1 MIPAGWNHQQEVR
14 MVLKS
19 IGVMSAAK
27 VVGVLYAV
35 MGLLTGVIFGAVFAL
50 IPTAMAADG
59 GDVPAWLAPM
69 FGFGAIVFMPI
80 VYGIMGFVGG
90 AVAAAIYN
98 ALAGIIGGLELRL
111 ESPTRA

>member
-1 MIPAGWNHQQEVR
+1 

-35 MGLLTGVIFGAVFAL
+35 MGLLMGLVFGAIFAM
-50 IPTAMAADG
+50 IPSAMAADG
-59 GDVPAWLAPM
+59 GEVPGWLAPM
-69 FGFGAIVFMPI
+69 FGLGAIVFMP
-80 VYGIMGFVGG
+80 VLYGICGFIGG
-90 AVAAAIYN
+90 AIAAAIYN

-111 ESPTRA
+111 EPPKPA

>member
-1 MIPAGWNHQQEVR
+1 

-35 MGLLTGVIFGAVFAL
+35 MGLLAGLVFGAIFSL
-50 IPTAMAADG
+50 IPSAMAADG
-59 GDVPAWLAPM
+59 GDVPGWLAPM
-69 FGFGAIVFMPI
+69 FGLGAIVFMPI
-80 VYGIMGFVGG
+80 LYGICGFIGG
-90 AVAAAIYN
+90 AIAAAIYN

-111 ESPTRA
+111 ESPKPV

>member
-1 MIPAGWNHQQEVR
+1 

-35 MGLLTGVIFGAVFAL
+35 MGLLMGVMFGAIFSLV
-50 IPTAMAADG
+50 PTMAGPEG
-59 GDVPAWLAPM
+59 GVPGWMAPM

-80 VYGIMGFVGG
+80 LYGIMGFVGG
-90 AVAAAIYN
+90 AIAALIYN
-98 ALAGIIGGLELRL
+98 ALAGVIGGLELRL

>member
-1 MIPAGWNHQQEVR
+1 

-35 MGLLTGVIFGAVFAL
+35 MGLLLGVVFGAIFSL
-50 IPTAMAADG
+50 IPSAMAADG
-59 GDVPAWLAPM
+59 GEVPGWLAPM
-69 FGFGAIVFMPI
+69 FGLGAIVFMP
-80 VYGIMGFVGG
+80 VLYGICGFIGG
-90 AVAAAIYN
+90 AIAAAIYN

-111 ESPTRA
+111 EPPKPA

>member
-1 MIPAGWNHQQEVR
+1 

-35 MGLLTGVIFGAVFAL
+35 MGLLIGVVFGAIFSIV
-50 IPTAMAADG
+50 PAMASGPDG
-59 GDVPAWLAPM
+59 QVPGWLAPM
-69 FGFGAIVFMPI
+69 FGLGAIVFLP
-80 VYGIMGFVGG
+80 VLYGICGFVGG
-90 AVAAAIYN
+90 AIAALIYN

-111 ESPTRA
+111 ETPTRA

>member
-1 MIPAGWNHQQEVR
+1 

-35 MGLLTGVIFGAVFAL
+35 MGLLMGVMFGALFSL
-50 IPTAMAADG
+50 IPAMASPDG
-59 GDVPAWLAPM
+59 GGVPGWMAPM

-90 AVAAAIYN
+90 AIAALIYN
-98 ALAGIIGGLELRL
+98 ALAGVIGGLELRL
-111 ESPTRA
+111 ESPTPSPTPMPARV